1 MTAPAIVTSAAAGLG
16 PICADN
22 TVNSGRN
29 RLPPALNRYVSE
41 SVITASALRSSVSM
55 SCSIRPTPS
64 RTVSANAASPKSMP
78 ATTVAGVLTRPN
90 ILVSMETTAIGAD
103 LVVVGAGPAGSTAA
117 AWAAR
122 AGTDVLVI
130 DSASFPRDKACGDG
144 LTPRAVAELE
154 RMGLGDWLD
163 PRIPPRGL
171 RMSGFGG
178 EVEVDWPGPSFP
190 STGSAVARLEL
201 DDRIRKV
208 AEDSGARMLLGTKAV
223 AAHHDSSRRVVSLTL
238 ADGTEVGCR
247 RLIVADGAR
256 SSLGRKQGR
265 RWHQETVYG
274 VAARGYLT
282 TPRAD
287 DPWLTSH
294 LELRSP
300 DGAVLPGYG
309 WIFPLGNGE
318 VNIGVGAL
326 STSKRPA
333 DLALRPL
340 ISYYTALRR
349 DEWGFSGEPRAVSS
363 ALLPMG
369 GAVSGVAGPN
379 WMLIGDAAACV
390 NPLNGEG
397 IDYGLETGRLAAELL
412 DCRDLSSA
420 WPAVLSAHYAR
431 GFSVARRLALLLTL
445 PRFLPSTGPLAML
458 SAFLMNIAV
467 RVMGNLVTD
476 EDEDWIARVWRS
488 AGAGSRRLDQRPP
501 FS

>member
-1 MTAPAIVTSAAAGLG
+1 MDSH
-16 PICADN
+16 AD
-22 TVNSGRN
+22 V
-29 RLPPALNRYVSE
+29 
-41 SVITASALRSSVSM
+41 
-55 SCSIRPTPS
+55 
-64 RTVSANAASPKSMP
+64 
-78 ATTVAGVLTRPN
+78 
-90 ILVSMETTAIGAD
+90 
-103 LVVVGAGPAGSTAA
+103 VVVGAGPAGSAAA

-122 AGTDVLVI
+122 AGRDVLVI
-130 DSASFPRDKACGDG
+130 DAANFPRDKSCGDG

-154 RMGLGDWLD
+154 RLGLGEWLD
-163 PRIPPRGL
+163 ARIRHRGL

-178 EVEVDWPGPSFP
+178 EVEVEWPGPSFP
-190 STGSAVARLEL
+190 STGSAVARVEL

-208 AEDSGARMLLGTKAV
+208 AEESGARMRLGVKAV
-223 AAHHDSSRRVVSLTL
+223 GANHDSSARVTSVTL
-238 ADGTEVGCR
+238 ADGTQVGCR
-247 RLIVADGAR
+247 ELIVADGAR
-256 SSLGRKQGR
+256 STLGRGLGR

-274 VAARGYLT
+274 IAARGYLT
-282 TPRAD
+282 TPRSH

-333 DLALRPL
+333 ELALRPL
-340 ISYYTALRR
+340 MSYYTDLRR
-349 DEWGFSGEPRAVSS
+349 EEWGFEGPPRAMSS

-369 GAVSGVAGPN
+369 GAVSGVAGRN

-397 IDYGLETGRLAAELL
+397 IDYGLESGRMAAEMLGSG
-412 DCRDLSSA
+412 DLSKA
-420 WPAVLSAHYAR
+420 WPHVLQSHYGR
-431 GFSVARRLALLLTL
+431 GFSVARRLGLLLTF
-445 PRFLPSTGPLAML
+445 PRFLPAAGPIGMRSTT
-458 SAFLMNIAV
+458 LMGIAV

-476 EDEDWIARVWRS
+476 DDADWVARAWR
-488 AGAGSRRLDQRPP
+488 GSGRVSRLIDRRKP

>member
-1 MTAPAIVTSAAAGLG
+1 MKTG
-16 PICADN
+16 
-22 TVNSGRN
+22 
-29 RLPPALNRYVSE
+29 
-41 SVITASALRSSVSM
+41 
-55 SCSIRPTPS
+55 
-64 RTVSANAASPKSMP
+64 
-78 ATTVAGVLTRPN
+78 ATRAQV
-90 ILVSMETTAIGAD
+90 
-103 LVVVGAGPAGSTAA
+103 VVVGAGPAGSAAA

-122 AGTDVLVI
+122 AGNDVLVI

-154 RMGLGDWLD
+154 RLGLRDWLD
-163 PRIPPRGL
+163 NRIRHRGL

-190 STGSAVARLEL
+190 STGSAVARFEL
-201 DDRIRKV
+201 DDRIRKA

-223 AAHHDSSRRVVSLTL
+223 AAQHDSSGRVISVTL
-238 ADGTEVGCR
+238 ADGTEVSCR
-247 RLIVADGAR
+247 QLIVADGAR
-256 SSLGRKQGR
+256 SSLGRKLGR

-282 TPRAD
+282 TARAD

-326 STSKRPA
+326 STSRRPA

-340 ISYYTALRR
+340 IDYYTDLRR
-349 DEWGFSGEPRAVSS
+349 DEWGFTGQPRAVAS

-369 GAVSGVAGPN
+369 GAVSGVAGAN

-397 IDYGLETGRLAAELL
+397 IDYGLETGRLAAALL
-412 DCRDLSSA
+412 DCPDLSRV
-420 WPAVLSAHYAR
+420 WPSLLQEHYGR
-431 GFSVARRLALLLTL
+431 GFSVARRLALLLTFQ
-445 PRFLPSTGPLAML
+445 RFLPSTGPIAMR
-458 SAFLMNIAV
+458 STTLMSIAV
-467 RVMGNLVTD
+467 RVMANLVTD
-476 EDEDWIARVWRS
+476 DDADWVARAWR
-488 AGAGSRRLDQRPP
+488 GGGRLSRLLDRRTP

>member
-1 MTAPAIVTSAAAGLG
+1 MDSH
-16 PICADN
+16 AD
-22 TVNSGRN
+22 V
-29 RLPPALNRYVSE
+29 
-41 SVITASALRSSVSM
+41 
-55 SCSIRPTPS
+55 
-64 RTVSANAASPKSMP
+64 
-78 ATTVAGVLTRPN
+78 
-90 ILVSMETTAIGAD
+90 
-103 LVVVGAGPAGSTAA
+103 VVVGAGPAGSAAA

-122 AGTDVLVI
+122 AGRDVLVI
-130 DSASFPRDKACGDG
+130 DAANFPRDKACGDG

-154 RMGLGDWLD
+154 RLGLGEWLD
-163 PRIPPRGL
+163 ARIRHRGL

-178 EVEVDWPGPSFP
+178 EVEVEWPGPSFP
-190 STGSAVARLEL
+190 STGSACARVEL

-208 AEDSGARMLLGTKAV
+208 AEESGARMRLGIKVVGAQ
-223 AAHHDSSRRVVSLTL
+223 HDSVGRVTSVRLS
-238 ADGTEVGCR
+238 DGSQIGCR
-247 RLIVADGAR
+247 ELIVADGAR
-256 SSLGRKQGR
+256 STLGRVLGR

-274 VAARGYLT
+274 IAARGYLT
-282 TPRAD
+282 TPRGE

-326 STSKRPA
+326 STVKRPA

-340 ISYYTALRR
+340 MSYYTDLRR
-349 DEWGFSGEPRAVSS
+349 EEWGFEGQPRAMSS

-369 GAVSGVAGPN
+369 GAVSGVAGRN

-397 IDYGLETGRLAAELL
+397 IDYGLETGRLAVEMLGSG
-412 DCRDLSSA
+412 DLSAS
-420 WPAVLSAHYAR
+420 WPHLLQTHYGR
-431 GFSVARRLALLLTL
+431 GFSVARRLGLLLTF
-445 PRFLPSTGPLAML
+445 PRFLPATGPLAMR
-458 SAFLMNIAV
+458 STTLMSIAV

-476 EDEDWIARVWRS
+476 EDADWVARAWR
-488 AGAGSRRLDQRPP
+488 GGGRVSRLLDRRKP

>member
-1 MTAPAIVTSAAAGLG
+1 MDSH
-16 PICADN
+16 AD
-22 TVNSGRN
+22 V
-29 RLPPALNRYVSE
+29 
-41 SVITASALRSSVSM
+41 
-55 SCSIRPTPS
+55 
-64 RTVSANAASPKSMP
+64 
-78 ATTVAGVLTRPN
+78 
-90 ILVSMETTAIGAD
+90 
-103 LVVVGAGPAGSTAA
+103 VVVGAGPAGSAAA

-122 AGTDVLVI
+122 AGRDVLVI
-130 DSASFPRDKACGDG
+130 DAANFPRDKACGDG

-154 RMGLGDWLD
+154 RLGLGDWLD
-163 PRIPPRGL
+163 ARIRHRGL

-190 STGSAVARLEL
+190 STGSAVARVEL

-208 AEDSGARMLLGTKAV
+208 AEESGARMRLGVKAV
-223 AAHHDSSRRVVSLTL
+223 GVQHDSSTRVTSVTL
-238 ADGTEVGCR
+238 ADGTRVGCR
-247 RLIVADGAR
+247 ELIVADGVR
-256 SSLGRKQGR
+256 STLGRVLGR

-274 VAARGYLT
+274 IAARGYLA
-282 TPRAD
+282 TPRSD

-333 DLALRPL
+333 ELALRPL
-340 ISYYTALRR
+340 MSYYTDLRR
-349 DEWGFSGEPRAVSS
+349 EEWGFEGPPRAMSS

-369 GAVSGVAGPN
+369 GAVSGVAGRN

-397 IDYGLETGRLAAELL
+397 IDYGLESGRLAAEMLGSGDFSKSWPHVL
-412 DCRDLSSA
+412 QTHYSA
-420 WPAVLSAHYAR
+420 
-431 GFSVARRLALLLTL
+431 GFSVARRLGLLLTF
-445 PRFLPSTGPLAML
+445 PRFLPAAGPIGMRSTR
-458 SAFLMNIAV
+458 LMGIAV
-467 RVMGNLVTD
+467 RVMGNLVT
-476 EDEDWIARVWRS
+476 EDDTDWVARVWR
-488 AGAGSRRLDQRPP
+488 GSGVASRLIDRRKP

>member
-1 MTAPAIVTSAAAGLG
+1 V
-16 PICADN
+16 
-22 TVNSGRN
+22 
-29 RLPPALNRYVSE
+29 
-41 SVITASALRSSVSM
+41 
-55 SCSIRPTPS
+55 
-64 RTVSANAASPKSMP
+64 
-78 ATTVAGVLTRPN
+78 
-90 ILVSMETTAIGAD
+90 
-103 LVVVGAGPAGSTAA
+103 VVVGAGPAGSAAA

-122 AGTDVLVI
+122 AGKDVLVI
-130 DSASFPRDKACGDG
+130 DSAAFPRDKACGDG

-154 RMGLGDWLD
+154 RLGLGEWLD
-163 PRIPPRGL
+163 AHIRHRGL

-178 EVEVDWPGPSFP
+178 ELEVDWPGPSFP
-190 STGSAVARLEL
+190 STGSAVARVEL
-201 DDRIRKV
+201 DDRIRKC
-208 AEDSGARMLLGTKAV
+208 AEEAGARMLLGAKV
-223 AAHHDSSRRVVSLTL
+223 VGAHHDSTRRVASLRL

-247 RLIVADGAR
+247 QVIVADGAR
-256 SSLGRKQGR
+256 SSLGRKLGR

-274 VAARGYLT
+274 VAARGYLA
-282 TPRAD
+282 TPHAD

-326 STSKRPA
+326 STAKRPA

-340 ISYYTALRR
+340 ISYYTDLRR
-349 DEWGFSGEPRAVSS
+349 DEWGFSGEPRAVAS

-379 WMLIGDAAACV
+379 WMLIGDAAACI

-412 DCRDLSSA
+412 DCGDVSQA
-420 WPAVLSAHYAR
+420 WPALLQQHYAR
-431 GFSVARRLALLLTL
+431 GFSVARRLGLLLTFQ
-445 PRFLPSTGPLAML
+445 RFLPATGPIAMR
-458 SAFLMNIAV
+458 SPALMTIAV
-467 RVMGNLVTD
+467 RVMANLVTD
-476 EDEDWIARVWRS
+476 EDADWLARAWR
-488 AGAGSRRLDQRPP
+488 GAGRLSRLIDRRRP

>member
-1 MTAPAIVTSAAAGLG
+1 MESH
-16 PICADN
+16 AD
-22 TVNSGRN
+22 V
-29 RLPPALNRYVSE
+29 
-41 SVITASALRSSVSM
+41 
-55 SCSIRPTPS
+55 
-64 RTVSANAASPKSMP
+64 
-78 ATTVAGVLTRPN
+78 
-90 ILVSMETTAIGAD
+90 
-103 LVVVGAGPAGSTAA
+103 VVVGAGPAGSAAA

-122 AGTDVLVI
+122 AGHDVLVI
-130 DSASFPRDKACGDG
+130 DAANFPRDKACGDG

-154 RMGLGDWLD
+154 RLGLGEWLD
-163 PRIPPRGL
+163 ARIRHRGL

-178 EVEVDWPGPSFP
+178 EVEVEWPGPSFP
-190 STGSAVARLEL
+190 STGSAVARVEL

-208 AEDSGARMLLGTKAV
+208 AEESGARMRLGVKAV
-223 AAHHDSSRRVVSLTL
+223 GVHHDSSARVTSVTL
-238 ADGTEVGCR
+238 ADGTQVGCR
-247 RLIVADGAR
+247 ELIVADGAR
-256 SSLGRKQGR
+256 STLGRVLGR

-274 VAARGYLT
+274 IAARGYLAT
-282 TPRAD
+282 ARSD

-326 STSKRPA
+326 STVKRPA

-340 ISYYTALRR
+340 MSYYTDLRR
-349 DEWGFSGEPRAVSS
+349 DEWGFEGQPRAMSS

-369 GAVSGVAGPN
+369 GAVSGVAGRN

-397 IDYGLETGRLAAELL
+397 IDYGLETGRLAVDMLGSG
-412 DCRDLSSA
+412 DLSKA
-420 WPAVLSAHYAR
+420 WPNELQSHYGR
-431 GFSVARRLALLLTL
+431 GFSVARRLGLLLTF
-445 PRFLPSTGPLAML
+445 PRFLPATGPVAMR
-458 SAFLMNIAV
+458 STMLMGIAV

-476 EDEDWIARVWRS
+476 DDADWVARAWR
-488 AGAGSRRLDQRPP
+488 GGGRLSRLIDRRKP

>member
-1 MTAPAIVTSAAAGLG
+1 MDSH
-16 PICADN
+16 AD
-22 TVNSGRN
+22 V
-29 RLPPALNRYVSE
+29 
-41 SVITASALRSSVSM
+41 
-55 SCSIRPTPS
+55 
-64 RTVSANAASPKSMP
+64 
-78 ATTVAGVLTRPN
+78 
-90 ILVSMETTAIGAD
+90 
-103 LVVVGAGPAGSTAA
+103 VVVGAGPAGSAAA

-122 AGTDVLVI
+122 AGRDVLVI
-130 DSASFPRDKACGDG
+130 DAANFPRDKACGDG

-154 RMGLGDWLD
+154 RLGLGDWLD
-163 PRIPPRGL
+163 ARIRHRGL

-190 STGSAVARLEL
+190 STGSAVARVEL

-208 AEDSGARMLLGTKAV
+208 AEESGARMRLGVKAV
-223 AAHHDSSRRVVSLTL
+223 GVQHDSSTRVTSVTL
-238 ADGTEVGCR
+238 ADGTRVGCR
-247 RLIVADGAR
+247 ELIVADGVR
-256 SSLGRKQGR
+256 STLSRVLGR

-274 VAARGYLT
+274 IAARGYLA
-282 TPRAD
+282 TPRSD

-333 DLALRPL
+333 ELALRPL
-340 ISYYTALRR
+340 MSYYTDLRR
-349 DEWGFSGEPRAVSS
+349 EEWGFEGPPRAMSS

-369 GAVSGVAGPN
+369 GAVSGVAGRN

-397 IDYGLETGRLAAELL
+397 IDYGLESGRMAAEMLGSG
-412 DCRDLSSA
+412 DFAKA
-420 WPAVLSAHYAR
+420 WPHVLQSHYGA
-431 GFSVARRLALLLTL
+431 GFSVARRLGLLLTF
-445 PRFLPSTGPLAML
+445 PRFLPAAGPIGMRSTR
-458 SAFLMNIAV
+458 LMGIAV
-467 RVMGNLVTD
+467 RVMGNLVT
-476 EDEDWIARVWRS
+476 EDDTDWVARVWR
-488 AGAGSRRLDQRPP
+488 GSGLASRLIDRRKP